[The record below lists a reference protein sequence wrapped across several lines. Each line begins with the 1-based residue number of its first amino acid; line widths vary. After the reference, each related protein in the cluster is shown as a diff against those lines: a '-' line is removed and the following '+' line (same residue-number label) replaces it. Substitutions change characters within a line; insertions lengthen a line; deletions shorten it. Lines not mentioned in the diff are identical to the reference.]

1 MKWKEKVEIPFTGQV
16 RHRRVFAWK
25 RTKVGDYIV
34 WLEFYGIE
42 ERFFMSVTGNG
53 WWTQTKKYTLEY
65 MY

>member
-1 MKWKEKVEIPFTGQV
+1 
-16 RHRRVFAWK
+16 VFAWK

-53 WWTQTKKYTLEY
+53 WWTQSKKYTLEY